1 MLCVQFIC
9 IAFFDG
15 RRSRAQEGEES
26 DAQCC
31 ELFRGAVEEAV
42 MQGIA
47 ACSGVAWRKLTG
59 AQEMASHF
67 SYTVGRR
74 EDLEKE
80 Y

>member
-1 MLCVQFIC
+1 
-9 IAFFDG
+9 
-15 RRSRAQEGEES
+15 
-26 DAQCC
+26 
-31 ELFRGAVEEAV
+31 VEEAV